1 MSGDNDFEGV
11 VKELQQK
18 IDRDEEETYSKKVIK
33 EYRNPSNFGFI
44 ENPDVTGQVNGPCG
58 DTMRIYLRV
67 KDNVIHDA
75 RFWTDGCGASLACGN
90 MLTSMIKGKNIDEA
104 DSVSSEQLLEVLDGL
119 PEEHQHC
126 AKLAVDTLHKV
137 IRVVITIKKEDN
149 VQIKFF

>member
-11 VKELQQK
+11 VKELQQN

-44 ENPDVTGQVNGPCG
+44 ENLDVTGQVKGPCG
-58 DTMRIYLRV
+58 DTMRMYLRV
-67 KDNVIHDA
+67 KDNVIQDA

-104 DSVSSEQLLEVLDGL
+104 DGVSSEQLLEVLDGL

-137 IRVVITIKKEDN
+137 IRDYNKKGG
-149 VQIKFF
+149 

>member
-44 ENPDVTGQVNGPCG
+44 ENPDVTGQVKGPCG
-58 DTMRIYLRV
+58 DTMRMYLGI
-67 KDNVIHDA
+67 KDNVIQDA

-104 DSVSSEQLLEVLDGL
+104 DSHSSEQLLGVLDGL

-137 IRVVITIKKEDN
+137 IRDYHKKGG
-149 VQIKFF
+149 

>member
-11 VKELQQK
+11 VKELQQN
-18 IDRDEEETYSKKVIK
+18 IGRDEEETYSKKVIE

-44 ENPDVTGQVNGPCG
+44 ENPDVTGQVKGPCG
-58 DTMRIYLRV
+58 DTMRMYLRI
-67 KDNVIHDA
+67 KDNVIQDA

-104 DSVSSEQLLEVLDGL
+104 DSISSEQLLEVLDGL
-119 PEEHQHC
+119 PEEHHHC

-137 IRVVITIKKEDN
+137 VRDCNKKGG
-149 VQIKFF
+149 

>member
-33 EYRNPSNFGFI
+33 EYRNPVNFGFT
-44 ENPDVTGQVNGPCG
+44 ENPDATGQVKGPCN
-58 DTMRIYLRV
+58 DTMRMDLRI
-67 KDNVIHDA
+67 KDNVIQDA

-104 DSVSSEQLLEVLDGL
+104 DSISSEQLLEVLDGL

-137 IRVVITIKKEDN
+137 IRDYHKKGG
-149 VQIKFF
+149 

>member
-18 IDRDEEETYSKKVIK
+18 IDRDEEETYSKKVIR

-44 ENPDVTGQVNGPCG
+44 ENPDVTGQVKGTCN
-58 DTMRIYLRV
+58 DTMRMDLRI
-67 KDNVIHDA
+67 KDNVIQDA

-104 DSVSSEQLLEVLDGL
+104 DSISSEQLLEVLDGL

-137 IRVVITIKKEDN
+137 IRDYHKKGG
-149 VQIKFF
+149 

>member
-11 VKELQQK
+11 VKELQQN
-18 IDRDEEETYSKKVIK
+18 IDRDEEETYSKKVIR

-44 ENPDVTGQVNGPCG
+44 ENPDVTGQVKGPCG
-58 DTMRIYLRV
+58 DTMRMYLRI
-67 KDNVIHDA
+67 KDNVIQDA

-104 DSVSSEQLLEVLDGL
+104 DSISSEKLLEVLDGL

-137 IRVVITIKKEDN
+137 IRDYHKK
-149 VQIKFF
+149 VG

>member
-18 IDRDEEETYSKKVIK
+18 IDHDEEETYSKKVIK

-44 ENPDVTGQVNGPCG
+44 ENPDATGQVKGPCG
-58 DTMRIYLRV
+58 DTMRIDVRI
-67 KDNVIHDA
+67 KNNVIQDA

-104 DSVSSEQLLEVLDGL
+104 NGISSEKLLEVLDGL
-119 PEEHQHC
+119 PKEHQHC
-126 AKLAVDTLHKV
+126 ATLAVHTLHE
-137 IRVVITIKKEDN
+137 VITD
-149 VQIKFF
+149 